1 MFEISD
7 IFIEEKSVL
16 KEGKELL
23 ITDTDK
29 PVISFQLQSDR
40 RETSLRSACIRVNN
54 WIAEVK
60 EQIGIKYEGE
70 PLKPFTRYDVEIE
83 AVDDRGNNST
93 KCAEF
98 MTGRKRLPWSG
109 KWITDEMHVTE
120 KPNSPRPLY
129 FRRKIHLEK
138 AVGRTTNISNTNQ
151 SVSLLT
157 ADRQALLAEWYIV
170 YKDGSREVVSTD
182 GAYEVT
188 ADGPYQYADF
198 YDGEIY
204 DARFKETDWKW
215 RKADV
220 ITPDIHPMIEA
231 RYGEPVTGHEIF
243 APISCE
249 EVYSNCTGQ
258 IFVRQSRKSV
268 ITAGMESRRMHRAS
282 PIWGSAILV
291 SAE

>member
-138 AVGRTTNISNTNQ
+138 AVEESWIVVYRLRT
-151 SVSLLT
+151 
-157 ADRQALLAEWYIV
+157 
-170 YKDGSREVVSTD
+170 
-182 GAYEVT
+182 
-188 ADGPYQYADF
+188 
-198 YDGEIY
+198 
-204 DARFKETDWKW
+204 
-215 RKADV
+215 
-220 ITPDIHPMIEA
+220 
-231 RYGEPVTGHEIF
+231 
-243 APISCE
+243 
-249 EVYSNCTGQ
+249 
-258 IFVRQSRKSV
+258 
-268 ITAGMESRRMHRAS
+268 
-282 PIWGSAILV
+282 
-291 SAE
+291 